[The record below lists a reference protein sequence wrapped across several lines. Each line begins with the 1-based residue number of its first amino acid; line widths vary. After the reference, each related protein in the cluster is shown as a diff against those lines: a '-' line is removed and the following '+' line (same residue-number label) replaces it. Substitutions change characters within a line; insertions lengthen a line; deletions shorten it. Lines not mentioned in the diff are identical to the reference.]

1 VFLDDSDFERGY
13 VSAEL
18 PEVAVVPGFKDPS
31 FITAEVLRPGWFDVL
46 ALTDTDRKRPDLY
59 RTRALRSDFSSG
71 FSSTGD
77 YLHALELSVEMAPAN
92 EFTVRRVAQLAARTN
107 QFNLTGIRFDEA
119 TTAQMSSSADH
130 LVASVAVSDRFGDEG
145 LVGAFWVERG
155 SSVWRV
161 LNMVLSCRVFN
172 RGIETAA
179 MSWLAGRAVAA
190 GASAIEGRF
199 VPSAKNGVASGFW
212 TETGF
217 SPVDSGGSDG
227 SGGSVYRYDLGGP
240 ELSTPEWITLRERE

>member
-1 VFLDDSDFERGY
+1 
-13 VSAEL
+13 
-18 PEVAVVPGFKDPS
+18 
-31 FITAEVLRPGWFDVL
+31 
-46 ALTDTDRKRPDLY
+46 
-59 RTRALRSDFSSG
+59 
-71 FSSTGD
+71 
-77 YLHALELSVEMAPAN
+77 M
-92 EFTVRRVAQLAARTN
+92 
-107 QFNLTGIRFDEA
+107 
-119 TTAQMSSSADH
+119 
-130 LVASVAVSDRFGDEG
+130 
-145 LVGAFWVERG
+145 WVERG
-155 SSVWRV
+155 GSVWRV